1 MINSHIQMPKVLL
14 KRFHN
19 DNNRFFY
26 YDVQK
31 QIIGNNGTAKSINT
45 QFGYYSQQTEDY
57 FRDNI
62 ETPFGEVLTY
72 IEKTGIDR
80 ETFTINSSAKEIIKN
95 FMFALISRG
104 PSFSDQ
110 MNEEEDFWQ
119 AFPPQFQ
126 HDFIA
131 KTGIKIAQENN
142 LLSEYIV
149 TFMLNKTPIPFVLSM
164 DGIYNYTLNGHAVIN
179 LPIFPHV
186 TVSLIHESYSSRV
199 IRDDNSISMFEL
211 TRADDIMLMNGKAFS
226 TQLKRKWGYVVCPE
240 RDELS
245 RLVDKYC

>member
-1 MINSHIQMPKVLL
+1 
-14 KRFHN
+14 
-19 DNNRFFY
+19 
-26 YDVQK
+26 
-31 QIIGNNGTAKSINT
+31 
-45 QFGYYSQQTEDY
+45 
-57 FRDNI
+57 
-62 ETPFGEVLTY
+62 
-72 IEKTGIDR
+72 
-80 ETFTINSSAKEIIKN
+80 
-95 FMFALISRG
+95 MFALISRG
-104 PSFSDQ
+104 PTFSVQ

-126 HDFIA
+126 HDFVA

-211 TRADDIMLMNGKAFS
+211 TRADDIMLMNGQAFS

>member
-31 QIIGNNGTAKSINT
+31 QIIGYNGTAKSINT
-45 QFGYYSQQTEDY
+45 QLGYYSQQTEDY

-80 ETFTINSSAKEIIKN
+80 ETFAINSSAKEIIKN

-104 PSFSDQ
+104 P
-110 MNEEEDFWQ
+110 
-119 AFPPQFQ
+119 
-126 HDFIA
+126 
-131 KTGIKIAQENN
+131 
-142 LLSEYIV
+142 
-149 TFMLNKTPIPFVLSM
+149 
-164 DGIYNYTLNGHAVIN
+164 
-179 LPIFPHV
+179 
-186 TVSLIHESYSSRV
+186 
-199 IRDDNSISMFEL
+199 
-211 TRADDIMLMNGKAFS
+211 
-226 TQLKRKWGYVVCPE
+226 
-240 RDELS
+240 
-245 RLVDKYC
+245 